1 MNVSMRKAKWLLP
14 IVIPCLLASAVLG
27 GWRIWELGRDL
38 QVAVPVQQAP
48 AVQTP
53 VVEAK
58 PTPVAQPAAELPDSP
73 IAASEPAPAVASIE
87 PTNKK
92 PTGKKHESEDKLLAV
107 MAMRL
112 HSEAYDRFIHQKGL
126 GMSRMVPTLSVVK
139 REWKKP
145 DWTSEELAK
154 GQGDIKGVKDLSLIH
169 LSSVNF
175 FIDASTKSEAARND
189 VFLNNALNAKDRKEF
204 LWEIKSLDLVGL
216 VVHETP
222 TVYVSEK
229 LPNMKDLAKRPT
241 RDMDVFEMEGL
252 EELMAGKD
260 LYVRGKNDTIRVLG
274 PVRASKACLKC
285 HSDAKDGDMLG
296 AFSYTLRLGLY
307 QMHGRGLQPQGNP
320 IPGGNSTPGLVPP
333 ANSPPIP

>member
-1 MNVSMRKAKWLLP
+1 MNVNMRKAKWLLP
-14 IVIPCLLASAVLG
+14 IVIPGLLASAVLG
-27 GWRIWELGRDL
+27 GWRIWDLSRDI

-58 PTPVAQPAAELPDSP
+58 PAPVAQPAAELPESP
-73 IAASEPAPAVASIE
+73 TAASEPAPTVASSE

-169 LSSVNF
+169 LSNVNF
-175 FIDASTKSEAARND
+175 FIDPKAGFDRND
-189 VFLNNALNAKDRKEF
+189 AILHNGANKKEF

-296 AFSYTLRLGLY
+296 AFSYTLRLGQY
-307 QMHGRGLQPQGNP
+307 QMHGRGLQPQGNT
-320 IPGGNSTPGLVPP
+320 IPGGNSTPRFVPP
-333 ANSPPIP
+333 AKAPPIP